1 MSSLSHT
8 IHPSTLD
15 EIQASFRDWWRS
27 LAKGDKIPISFSASP
42 KSAKRLRLSAPTT
55 KDIKLEIDQRTISWQ
70 DQKHRLS
77 IVLDGFDVRTEFEGQ
92 RLFVDIEPLPMPRLP
107 SLELA
112 LRSVANTKYPV
123 FASRVLRVLSSLEED
138 LTTGRIEEATAAPT
152 DYLVI
157 VNALSSSS
165 LASQSAGDD
174 PLAEAKLRGLKRKQ
188 ELVEAAGG
196 VFSSERVAELLG
208 ITRQAVDKRR
218 AQNQLVA
225 LTQGRR
231 GYGYPAFQFADG
243 KTTEGLEEVLKA
255 LKAFDPWMQ
264 LAFFVTPN
272 DRLGGSTPTQAL
284 RASHRSDVLRA
295 ARSYGEQ
302 GAA

>member
-1 MSSLSHT
+1 
-8 IHPSTLD
+8 
-15 EIQASFRDWWRS
+15 

-70 DQKHRLS
+70 VQKHRLS